1 MTTTTVRT
9 LELPSYFR
17 NGHAVTAAIP
27 RGKILKFTSTVDG
40 VDIATATT
48 DKLAGISTE
57 DMPVGGPT
65 RSYQTGGKAMVKSG
79 AAVAIGDRLR
89 PDSQGRGIAATT
101 TGQQTVGIA
110 VSAASA
116 ADQDVECEIDFQ
128 PYVVPA

>member
-9 LELPSYFR
+9 LEQPSYFR
-17 NGHAVTAAIP
+17 SGRAITAPIT
-27 RGKILKFTSTVDG
+27 RGRILKFTSTQDG
-40 VDIATATT
+40 VDISTATT
-48 DKLAGISTE
+48 DKLAGISVE

-89 PDSQGRGIAATT
+89 PDSQGRGVAATV
-101 TGQQTVGIA
+101 TGQQTVGLA
-110 VSAASA
+110 VSPASA
-116 ADQDVECEIDFQ
+116 ADQDVECEMDFQ